1 MGTVNLGKVR
11 DRVTGVERINGN
23 GEAGTIDTYRVSFE
37 SSNYYD
43 FNVTN
48 GRNGV
53 GQIVSFSG
61 DSNSRN
67 DLIVR
72 IVNNQDK
79 VLALLVK
86 SSEQNDGYMQASFK
100 VEKTAESTEGLV
112 TTSTYVVIAY
122 DPIGSQLFH
131 ATCKLSNLDKVPP
144 VVTFTFP
151 SSTSYPSGFE
161 ACLNAWCILYYDD
174 SSTGITVD
182 DELSDNSTNPVQNK
196 AVTAALGAKLA
207 LPTIAPATRKVVT
220 IDTNGAQDNVD
231 GTELTTLMSNIVDSD
246 GHKRFVDLKLHNDYR
261 QDMINPEW
269 VSYSKLVLNGNSLR
283 AVVVIDIPSGE
294 TLADNTYCL
303 VSGMNDQVEN
313 MNWLFDKIVAG
324 QYAKVASVKLFD
336 DDGNP
341 YSNYFWFTKGL
352 LTQGN
357 ALQIRTLG
365 NYTNNTANVVTMRV
379 EFNLIID

>member
-1 MGTVNLGKVR
+1 MGTVNLGRVR

-23 GEAGTIDTYRVSFE
+23 GSAGTIDTYRVSFE

-61 DSNSRN
+61 DSDSRN
-67 DLIVR
+67 NLIVR

-79 VLALLVK
+79 ILALLVK

-112 TTSTYVVIAY
+112 TTSIYAVYAY
-122 DPIGSQLFH
+122 DPTGSQLFF
-131 ATCKLSNLDKVPP
+131 ATCKLSNLAAFSP
-144 VVTFTFP
+144 VVTFTFS

-182 DELSDNSTNPVQNK
+182 GALSDSSTNPVQNK
-196 AVTAALGAKLA
+196 VVTSALNTKLA
-207 LPTIAPATRKVVT
+207 LPNTAPTTRKVVT

-231 GTELTTLMSNIVDSD
+231 GTELTTLMGNIVDSN
-246 GHKRFVDLKLHNDYR
+246 GNPRFVEGDITMAAINGVTQTFGKWSLSGTHL
-261 QDMINPEW
+261 MIVIMFKVN
-269 VSYSKLVLNGNSLR
+269 NGT
-283 AVVVIDIPSGE
+283 
-294 TLADNTYCL
+294 TLD
-303 VSGMNDQVEN
+303 
-313 MNWLFDKIVAG
+313 DKIFANINLPRYIIDKISPLYNDVIELKTITG
-324 QYAKVASVKLFD
+324 YA
-336 DDGNP
+336 
-341 YSNYFWFTKGL
+341 SNYTQQSMAVYLRKISNVLIMRKGGAPLTLTADRNFRIQFDL
-352 LTQGN
+352 L
-357 ALQIRTLG
+357 
-365 NYTNNTANVVTMRV
+365 
-379 EFNLIID
+379 IDSE